1 MDFPWLSLI
10 VLSPLLAAGA
20 LLFVPSESRG
30 TVRMLSV
37 LSTVVS
43 LIGAVVVA
51 LGYDREVGGPQFRAS
66 RSCRASACAGIWR
79 WTAGA

>member
-51 LGYDREVGGPQFRAS
+51 LGYDREVGGPQFREGLTILS
-66 RSCRASACAGIWR
+66 SVGVR
-79 WTAGA
+79 WDLA